1 MCGRF
6 ASYKN
11 LNKLKNIFDV
21 INSDFNITQSYN
33 VSPGQDVNIILS
45 YKFENYLLSSNWGYN
60 FINSKTQNNQSVIN
74 SRIETIN
81 SKLLFKDSFLKRKC
95 IIPVNGYFEWSQ
107 QEGEKKPYFIQLG
120 AGELIY
126 LAGVW
131 RKEKYNDDKRRVF
144 SIITKAANSK
154 INKIHHRMP
163 VVLNTNNAQD
173 YLETNDNDL
182 IFNNYE
188 DVDLNIT
195 EVSKHVNNPKNND
208 EKCIA
213 TIN

>member
-11 LNKLKNIFDV
+11 LNKLKNIFSV
-21 INSDFNITQSYN
+21 INSDFNLTQSYN
-33 VSPGQDVNIILS
+33 ISPGQNVNIILS
-45 YKFENYLLSSNWGYN
+45 YKFENYLLPSNWGYN

-95 IIPVNGYFEWSQ
+95 IIPANGYFEWSQ

-126 LAGVW
+126 FAGVW

-173 YLETNDNDL
+173 YLETKDNDL
-182 IFNNYE
+182 IFNNYD
-188 DVDLNIT
+188 DVDLNFT
-195 EVSKHVNNPKNND
+195 EVSKHVNNPKNNG

>member
-6 ASYKN
+6 VSYKN
-11 LNKLKNIFDV
+11 LNKIKNIFNV
-21 INSDFNITQSYN
+21 SNSDFNITQSYN
-33 VSPGQDVNIILS
+33 ISPGQDVNIILS

-60 FINSKTQNNQSVIN
+60 FINTKTQNNQTVIN

-173 YLETNDNDL
+173 YLETKDNDL

-195 EVSKHVNNPKNND
+195 EVSKYVNNPKNND

>member
-33 VSPGQDVNIILS
+33 ISPGQDVNIILS

-60 FINSKTQNNQSVIN
+60 FINTKTQNNQTVIN

-95 IIPVNGYFEWSQ
+95 IIPVNGYFEWSK

-173 YLETNDNDL
+173 YLETKDNDL

>member
-95 IIPVNGYFEWSQ
+95 IIPVNGYFEWSI

-173 YLETNDNDL
+173 YLETKDNDL

>member
-21 INSDFNITQSYN
+21 INSDFNITKSYN

-173 YLETNDNDL
+173 YLETKDNDL

>member
-11 LNKLKNIFDV
+11 LNKLKNIFNV

-173 YLETNDNDL
+173 YLETKDNDL

-195 EVSKHVNNPKNND
+195 EVSKYVNNPKNND

>member
-95 IIPVNGYFEWSQ
+95 IIPINGYFEWSQ

-195 EVSKHVNNPKNND
+195 EVSKYVNNPKNND
-208 EKCIA
+208 EKCIL

>member
-173 YLETNDNDL
+173 YLETIDNDL

-188 DVDLNIT
+188 DVDLNIS
-195 EVSKHVNNPKNND
+195 EVSKYVNNPKNND
-208 EKCIA
+208 EKCIL

>member
-6 ASYKN
+6 VSYKN
-11 LNKLKNIFDV
+11 LNKIKNIFNV
-21 INSDFNITQSYN
+21 SNSDFNITQSYN
-33 VSPGQDVNIILS
+33 ISPGQDVNIILS

-60 FINSKTQNNQSVIN
+60 FINTKTQNNQTVIN

-120 AGELIY
+120 EGELIY

-173 YLETNDNDL
+173 YLETKDNDL

-195 EVSKHVNNPKNND
+195 EVSKYVNNPKNND

>member
-173 YLETNDNDL
+173 YLETKDNDL

-188 DVDLNIT
+188 DVDLNIS
-195 EVSKHVNNPKNND
+195 EVSKYVNNPKNND
-208 EKCIA
+208 EKCIL

>member
-188 DVDLNIT
+188 DVDLNIS
-195 EVSKHVNNPKNND
+195 EVSKYVNNPKNND
-208 EKCIA
+208 EKCIL

>member
-120 AGELIY
+120 EGELIY

-173 YLETNDNDL
+173 YLETKDNDL

-195 EVSKHVNNPKNND
+195 EVSKYVNNPKNND